1 MAHQGS
7 SLSFTDN
14 YLSNLLD
21 DHYNFSMS
29 SPSQSEHL
37 SQSTPE
43 IKIAARKLWS
53 DFLWKNKWVYL
64 LGTSMVMLTNAMQV
78 FSTRLMGWILD
89 FFTGQNIP
97 QVLNSITKWD
107 TFYKLFWLLLI
118 SRIFTTIGRW
128 GWRITLARQTHRASS
143 MLRTK
148 IWDNVRFFPRE
159 DLDKFYTKGVLM
171 NASTSDVNSGRFI
184 FGFTLVAV
192 VDVFFLG
199 ILTVATMLTI
209 HVPMTLMSLVVM
221 IFLPFAVKKLSELEI
236 TKYEVAQNT
245 LSKFND
251 LSSQVI
257 ATIRL
262 QRLTQ
267 TGSYWEKRLNDSGKD
282 YQDKRYNLLKTS
294 LKYIPIMG
302 GTSILSYVVLF
313 SLGIKLVT
321 NNEMSV
327 GDFVAMQGLIFLLQ
341 DPLMELGFI
350 ISELRKGFTSLERL
364 SKIFHNKVDETLVQ
378 HGVRVEEEEEI
389 LKIEDLSFKFEES
402 ETYLLENINLELKH
416 KDRLGITGAIGTGKS
431 TLVNILSGIQ
441 RDYGGRVSLAGKKFS
456 TYSHSELRKYISQ
469 VHQKPFLFAESI
481 KNNISMDKSITDE
494 EIWRILDI
502 SGLKEDVSN
511 FENGIETSLGEW
523 GINLSG
529 GQKQRLTLARA
540 LSRKPKLLFLDDCLS
555 AVDTITEEKIL
566 RNLDRELSDTTLV
579 WVAHRKST
587 LKYCNKFLHLG
598 SIHE

>member
-1 MAHQGS
+1 
-7 SLSFTDN
+7 
-14 YLSNLLD
+14 
-21 DHYNFSMS
+21 MS
-29 SPSQSEHL
+29 APTQSEHI
-37 SQSTPE
+37 SKTTPQ
-43 IKIAARKLWS
+43 IKKAAKKLWF
-53 DFLWKNKWVYL
+53 DFIKENKAVYFIGIL
-64 LGTSMVMLTNAMQV
+64 MVMLTNAMQV

-89 FFTGQNIP
+89 FFTNQNIP
-97 QVLNSITKWD
+97 QMMKGVDKWD
-107 TFYKLFWLLLI
+107 TFYKLFWFLLI
-118 SRIFTTIGRW
+118 AKILTTIGRI

-148 IWDNVRFFPRE
+148 IWENVRFFHKS
-159 DLDKFYTKGVLM
+159 DLDKNYTKGVLM

-209 HVPMTLMSLVVM
+209 HMPMTFMCLLVM
-221 IFLPFAVKKLSELEI
+221 IFLPVVVKKLSELEI
-236 TKYEVAQNT
+236 EKYELAQNT

-251 LSSQVI
+251 LCSQVV

-267 TGSYWEKRLNDSGKD
+267 TGGYWEKRLNESGLD
-282 YQDKRYNLLKTS
+282 YQDKRYSLLKTS

-302 GTSILSYVVLF
+302 GSSIASYVVLF
-313 SLGIKLVT
+313 FLGIGLVT
-321 NNEMSV
+321 NGQMSV

-364 SKIFHNKVDETLVQ
+364 ATIFKNEIDATLVTD
-378 HGVRVEEEEEI
+378 GEKINDKEEVLS
-389 LKIEDLSFKFEES
+389 LKNLSFKFK
-402 ETYLLENINLELKH
+402 ETDKYLFKDLNLILNQ
-416 KDRLGITGAIGTGKS
+416 KDRLGITGAIGSGKS
-431 TLVNILSGIQ
+431 TLVNILSGLQ
-441 RDYGGRVSLAGKKFS
+441 RSYDGHVSLAGKYFQD
-456 TYSHSELRKYISQ
+456 YSHIELRKYISQ

-481 KNNISMDKSITDE
+481 KNNISMDQDISDS

-502 SGLKEDVSN
+502 AGLKQDVEN
-511 FENGIETSLGEW
+511 FSDGIETSLGEW

-555 AVDTITEEKIL
+555 AVDTVTEEKIL
-566 RNLDRELSDTTLV
+566 QNLDKELKNTTLV

-598 SIHE
+598 DVHEKTK